1 MLFNSVEYFLFF
13 LIVIIS
19 YYLLPFRFRWVLL
32 LITSYVFYLAWNTNL
47 IILILISTITDYV
60 AGIKIE
66 KGKNKKVFLY
76 LSVLVNLGIL
86 WTFKYLD
93 FSILNLNYFLRPL
106 INYQIPFV
114 ELILPMGISF
124 YTFQTLAYTI
134 DVYNGKIKA
143 EKHLGYFALYVT
155 FFPQLVAGPIERAGH
170 LLHQLKQRVKFNSTN
185 IKVGST
191 IILWGLFKKVV
202 IADRLAL
209 FVDPVFN
216 DPSEQNSLVLII
228 ATVFFA
234 FQIYCDFSAY
244 SDIAIGSAKILGINL
259 MKNFNSPYFSLSITE
274 FWKRWHISLSTWFR
288 DYVYIPLGGNRG
300 VKWKTYYNLL
310 LTFLISGFWHGA
322 NWTFFIW
329 GAIHGMVVVIEKR
342 FSQYPNFKIPII
354 VKWFLTM
361 LIVLIAWVFFRSNT
375 VEDTWLIFSR
385 ISDFNFANSLD
396 SIRQVGINKF
406 DFILS
411 PLVILLLLLIE
422 FFSSNKKEE
431 YVFQSLTFYKKV
443 FAMTVIGFCILI
455 FGIED
460 SNQFIYFQF

>member
-13 LIVIIS
+13 FIVIIS
-19 YYLLPFRFRWVLL
+19 YYILPSRFRWIIL
-32 LITSYVFYLAWNTNL
+32 LIASYIFYLAWNTNL
-47 IILILISTITDYV
+47 IVLILISTLTDYI

-66 KGKNKKVFLY
+66 KGNHKKLFLS
-76 LSVLVNLGIL
+76 LSILVNLGLL

-93 FSILNLNYFLRPL
+93 FSILNINYLLKPL
-106 INYQIPFV
+106 IGYQIPLV

-170 LLHQLKQRVKFNSTN
+170 LLHQLKQNFKLNSDN
-185 IKVGST
+185 LKVGST
-191 IILWGLFKKVV
+191 IIIWGLFKKVV

-216 DPSEQNSLVLII
+216 NPSEHNSLVLII
-228 ATVFFA
+228 AIIFFA

-259 MKNFNSPYFSLSITE
+259 MKNFNSPYFSLSLTE

-288 DYVYIPLGGNRG
+288 DYVYIPLGGNRTL
-300 VKWKTYYNLL
+300 KWRTYYNLL

-322 NWTFFIW
+322 NWTFILW
-329 GAIHGMVVVIEKR
+329 GAIHGMAVVMERI
-342 FSQYPNFKIPII
+342 FSKYERLKLPNLL
-354 VKWFLTM
+354 KWCISFS
-361 LIVLIAWVFFRSNT
+361 IVLISWVFFR
-375 VEDTWLIFSR
+375 
-385 ISDFNFANSLD
+385 ANSVSDVWIIFNNINDLNFSNSYE
-396 SIRQVGINKF
+396 SISAVGINKF

-411 PLVILLLLLIE
+411 PLVIFLLLLVE
-422 FFSSNKKEE
+422 FFSSKRSEE
-431 YVFQSLTFYKKV
+431 YVFQSLNYFKKALVLILV
-443 FAMTVIGFCILI
+443 FFCILI

>member
-1 MLFNSVEYFLFF
+1 MLFNSVEYYLFF
-13 LIVIIS
+13 LLVIVS
-19 YYLLPFRFRWVLL
+19 YYTLPFRARWILL
-32 LITSYVFYLAWNTNL
+32 LIASYIFYLAWNTNL
-47 IILILISTITDYV
+47 IVLILISTITDYV

-66 KGKNKKVFLY
+66 KGKNKKLFLY
-76 LSVLVNLGIL
+76 LSVVVNLGIL
-86 WTFKYLD
+86 WIFKYLD
-93 FSILNLNYFLRPL
+93 FSIVNVNYLLQPF

-143 EKHLGYFALYVT
+143 EKHIGYFALYVT

-170 LLHQLKQRVKFNSTN
+170 LIHQLKQKVKLNAVN
-185 IKVGST
+185 LKVGST
-191 IILWGLFKKVV
+191 IIIWGLFKKVV

-216 DPSEQNSLVLII
+216 NPSEQNSLVLII
-228 ATVFFA
+228 AIIFFA

-259 MKNFNSPYFSLSITE
+259 MKNFNSPYFSLSLTE

-288 DYVYIPLGGNRG
+288 DYVYIPLGGNRTL
-300 VKWKTYYNLL
+300 KWRTYYNLL

-322 NWTFFIW
+322 NWTFIIW

-342 FSQYPNFKIPII
+342 FSRFISIKFPNILRWGITIF
-354 VKWFLTM
+354 
-361 LIVLIAWVFFRSNT
+361 IVLVAWIFFRANS
-375 VEDTWLIFSR
+375 VQDALLIFDI
-385 ISDFNFANSLD
+385 ISDLNFSNSYEL
-396 SIRQVGINKF
+396 IRTVGINKF
-406 DFILS
+406 DFMLA
-411 PLVILLLLLIE
+411 PLVILILLSVE
-422 FFSSNKKEE
+422 FFSSKRKEE
-431 YVFQSLTFYKKV
+431 YIFQSLGYFKKAIALILV
-443 FAMTVIGFCILI
+443 FFCILI

>member
-19 YYLLPFRFRWVLL
+19 YYLLPFRFRWILL

-47 IILILISTITDYV
+47 IVLILISTITDYV

-170 LLHQLKQRVKFNSTN
+170 LLHQLKQRVKFNSDN
-185 IKVGST
+185 LKVGST

-216 DPSEQNSLVLII
+216 NPSQQNSLVLII

-322 NWTFFIW
+322 NWTFIIW
-329 GAIHGMVVVIEKR
+329 GVIHGIVVVIEKS
-342 FSQYPNFKIPII
+342 FSQYPNFKIPNL

-375 VEDTWLIFSR
+375 VEDTWIIFSR

>member
-1 MLFNSVEYFLFF
+1 MLFNSLEYFLFF
-13 LIVIIS
+13 FIVIVS
-19 YYLLPFRFRWVLL
+19 YYTIPFRFRWLLL
-32 LITSYVFYLAWNTNL
+32 LIASYIFYLAWNTNL
-47 IILILISTITDYV
+47 IVLILISTLTDYI

-66 KGKNKKVFLY
+66 NGKSKKLFLS
-76 LSVLVNLGIL
+76 LSILVNLGLL

-93 FSILNLNYFLRPL
+93 FSILNLNYLLKPF
-106 INYQIPFV
+106 IDYQIPFV

-170 LLHQLKQRVKFNSTN
+170 LIHQLKQKVKLNSVN
-185 IKVGST
+185 LKVGST
-191 IILWGLFKKVV
+191 IIIWGLFKKVV

-216 DPSEQNSLVLII
+216 NPSEQNSLVLII
-228 ATVFFA
+228 ATIFFA

-259 MKNFNSPYFSLSITE
+259 MKNFNSPYFSLSLNE

-288 DYVYIPLGGNRG
+288 DYVYIPLGGNRSL
-300 VKWKTYYNLL
+300 KWRTYYNLL

-322 NWTFFIW
+322 NWTFIIW
-329 GAIHGMVVVIEKR
+329 GAIHGMVVVIEKG
-342 FSQYPNFKIPII
+342 FSQVLSFKFPNIL
-354 VKWFLTM
+354 KWFFTFS
-361 LIVLIAWVFFRSNT
+361 IVLIAWVFFRANSVN
-375 VEDTWLIFSR
+375 DAWLIFSR
-385 ISDFNFANSLD
+385 ISDLNFSNSYELI
-396 SIRQVGINKF
+396 SGVGINKF
-406 DFILS
+406 DFMLS
-411 PLVILLLLLIE
+411 PLVIFLLLSVEI
-422 FFSSNKKEE
+422 FSSKRKEE
-431 YVFQSLTFYKKV
+431 YIFQSLDYFKKMIALILV
-443 FAMTVIGFCILI
+443 VFCILI

>member
-13 LIVIIS
+13 LIVFIS
-19 YYLLPFRFRWVLL
+19 YYVLPFRFRWILL

-47 IILILISTITDYV
+47 IVLILISTITDYV

-86 WTFKYLD
+86 WIFKYLD
-93 FSILNLNYFLRPL
+93 FSILNLNYFLCPL
-106 INYQIPFV
+106 ISYQIPFV

-170 LLHQLKQRVKFNSTN
+170 LLHQLKQRVKFNPTN
-185 IKVGST
+185 LKVGST

-216 DPSEQNSLVLII
+216 NPSEQNSLVLII

-300 VKWKTYYNLL
+300 LKWKTYYNLL

-322 NWTFFIW
+322 NWTFIIW
-329 GAIHGMVVVIEKR
+329 GAIHGVVVVIEKEL
-342 FSQYPNFKIPII
+342 SNYVSIKIPVIL
-354 VKWFLTM
+354 KWSFTM
-361 LIVLIAWVFFRSNT
+361 TLVLIAWVFFRSNS
-375 VEDTWLIFSR
+375 VNDSLIIFSR
-385 ISDFNFANSLD
+385 ISNLDFTNNFD
-396 SIRQVGINKF
+396 SIRQVGMNKF

-411 PLVILLLLLIE
+411 PIVILLLLLIE
-422 FFSSNKKEE
+422 FVSCNKNEE
-431 YVFQSLTFYKKV
+431 YVFQSLSYCKKV
-443 FAMTVIGFCILI
+443 FVMTVIGFCILI
-455 FGIED
+455 FGIEN